1 MLRRGFQLAALIG
14 CLAFCGVPGAFS
26 QDAVT
31 LSPRVIAVGKWAE
44 GIAFDGSSLWVS
56 ESGQR
61 TIAELNLDKGNVA
74 RRITVGRLPVDM
86 TFANDGAIYALVQT
100 DKLLWQQFPRAAQ
113 GKAISGLD
121 GCPQGMTSGDKYLWV
136 LTWVGPDCSS
146 EKSRLI
152 RIDPR
157 SGERSSVNIPAEQ
170 AMHLTVNQGKVWVTS
185 SKGQALNIVD
195 EQSMAIQQADVKGT
209 WLQAIAATGGNVYV
223 GGSPA
228 NDQSRGFVAM
238 INPSNL
244 QELRRDTVDQMVVM
258 MVNDEKN
265 VVAVGDKGKIWVFS
279 PGDLK
284 LQRTI
289 TLSVKFDPR
298 AALILGDDLY
308 LSSGQQQGE
317 NGAVLILSG
326 WRPAP
331 LPVPAPAP
339 NPAAPAAPSAPAA
352 APSAPAAASTND
364 CPYQVVNVDASAS
377 LWMYED
383 ADTGA
388 PKVIGI
394 PPNSRGLVA
403 DRCLRDWCHI
413 SFRGSTGWVEK
424 RFLQAPC

>member
-1 MLRRGFQLAALIG
+1 MLRRGFQFVALIG
-14 CLAFCGVPGAFS
+14 CMLVCGVPGAFS
-26 QDAVT
+26 QDSIT
-31 LSPRVIAVGKWAE
+31 LSPRVIPVGKWAE
-44 GIAFDGSSLWVS
+44 GIAFDGSALWVS

-61 TIAELNLDKGNVA
+61 TIAELDIDKGTVA

-100 DKLLWQQFPRAAQ
+100 DKLLWQQFPRSAQ
-113 GKAISGLD
+113 GKGIGGLE
-121 GCPQGMTSGDKYLWV
+121 GCPQGMNSGDRYLWV

-146 EKSRLI
+146 EKSRLV

-157 SGERSSVNIPAEQ
+157 SGERASLSIPAEQ

-185 SKGQALNIVD
+185 SKGQALNIID

-209 WLQAIAATGGNVYV
+209 WVQAIAATGGNVYV

-228 NDQSRGFVAM
+228 NDQSRGIVAM

-244 QELRRDTVDQMVVM
+244 QELRRETVDQMVVM
-258 MVNDEKN
+258 MVNDQDS

-279 PGDLK
+279 PSDLR

-289 TLSVKFDPR
+289 TLNVKLDPR
-298 AALILGDDLY
+298 AALILGDNLY

-326 WRPAP
+326 WRPSP
-331 LPVPAPAP
+331 LPVPAPV
-339 NPAAPAAPSAPAA
+339 PAAPAPAPAL
-352 APSAPAAASTND
+352 SAPAAASTND

-383 ADTGA
+383 PDTQA

-413 SFRGSTGWVEK
+413 SFRGSSGWVEK

>member
-1 MLRRGFQLAALIG
+1 MIG
-14 CLAFCGVPGAFS
+14 CLLLCGVPSAFS
-26 QDAVT
+26 QDSIA
-31 LSPRVIAVGKWAE
+31 LSPRVIPVGKWAE
-44 GIAFDGSSLWVS
+44 GIAFDGSALWVS

-61 TIAELNLDKGNVA
+61 TIAELDLGKGNVT

-86 TFANDGAIYALVQT
+86 RFASDGAIYASVQT

-113 GKAISGLD
+113 GKAIGGLD
-121 GCPQGMTSGDKYLWV
+121 GCPQGMTSGDRYLWV
-136 LTWVGPDCSS
+136 LTWVGSDCSS

-195 EQSMAIQQADVKGT
+195 EQSMAIQQGDVKGT

-244 QELRRDTVDQMVVM
+244 QELRHDALDQMVVM
-258 MVNDEKN
+258 MVNDEKS

-289 TLSVKFDPR
+289 TLNVKFDPR

-308 LSSGQQQGE
+308 ISSGQQQGE

-326 WRPAP
+326 WRPSP
-331 LPVPAPAP
+331 LPVPPSVPAP
-339 NPAAPAAPSAPAA
+339 SAPAPSAPAA
-352 APSAPAAASTND
+352 ASSTND

-383 ADTGA
+383 PDTTA

-394 PPNSRGLVA
+394 PPSSRGLVA

-413 SFRGSTGWVEK
+413 SFRGSSGWVEK

>member
-1 MLRRGFQLAALIG
+1 MLRRIFQFAALIG
-14 CLAFCGVPGAFS
+14 CLLLCGVPGAFS
-26 QDAVT
+26 QGTVT

-44 GIAFDGSSLWVS
+44 GIAFDGSTLWIS

-86 TFANDGAIYALVQT
+86 TFANDGAVYTLVQT

-113 GKAISGLD
+113 GKAITGLD
-121 GCPQGMTSGDKYLWV
+121 GCPQGMTSGDRYLWV
-136 LTWVGPDCSS
+136 LTWVGQDCSS
-146 EKSRLI
+146 DKSRLI

-157 SGERSSVNIPAEQ
+157 SGERASLNIPGEQ
-170 AMHLTVNQGKVWVTS
+170 AMHLTVNQGKVWVTNT
-185 SKGQALNIVD
+185 KGQALNIVD
-195 EQSMAIQQADVKGT
+195 EQTMSIQRADVKGAT
-209 WLQAIAATGGNVYV
+209 VQAIAATGGNVYV
-223 GGSPA
+223 GGSLPGGG
-228 NDQSRGFVAM
+228 SSGFVAM

-244 QELRRDTVDQMVVM
+244 QELRRETTDQMVVM
-258 MVNDEKN
+258 IVNDEN
-265 VVAVGDKGKIWVFS
+265 SVVAVGDKGKIWVFS

-284 LQRTI
+284 LQRTVA
-289 TLSVKFDPR
+289 LKVKLDPR

-326 WRPAP
+326 WRPSP
-331 LPVPAPAP
+331 LPVPAPVPAP
-339 NPAAPAAPSAPAA
+339 P
-352 APSAPAAASTND
+352 APAAASSND

-383 ADTGA
+383 PDTQA

-394 PPNSRGLVA
+394 PPNARGLVA